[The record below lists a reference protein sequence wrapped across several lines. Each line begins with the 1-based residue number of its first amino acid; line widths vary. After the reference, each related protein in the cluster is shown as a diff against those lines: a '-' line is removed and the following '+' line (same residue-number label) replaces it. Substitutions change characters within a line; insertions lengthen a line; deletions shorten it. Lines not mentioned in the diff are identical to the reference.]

1 MFIIS
6 MIFTKNL
13 TKKKITNKIKNLNQ
27 LINTSSKL
35 LVAKKSNSI
44 SIKKLGDSILKK
56 SVNEINKRFINEIKK
71 T

>member
-1 MFIIS
+1 MIS
-6 MIFTKNL
+6 INYL
-13 TKKKITNKIKNLNQ
+13 IKKKIAYKIKNLHQ
-27 LINTSSKL
+27 LINVSSKL
-35 LVAKKSNSI
+35 LVVKKTNSI